1 MNEKHLNKALSTFL
15 SRYPPKKQAPQLGSA
30 PSAPVSRASPAR
42 SSSRHRGTQGV
53 RGRSYPIPT
62 YKIPPRGTDTTSS
75 GQGHRQ
81 RGRHS
86 SDSDCSDDQGRRD
99 HSRRPRVRNTS
110 SDSGTSARGYKILPP
125 GTDTTSSGQGHRKR
139 GRYSSDSEC
148 SGDQG
153 RRDHSRRPRARS
165 TSSDSG
171 TSARGSASSGQS
183 PATRHGR
190 RHRAPRRSHTQAE
203 RRRKDDTSF
212 FSRHTLGITF
222 LAGAVAGVG
231 VSAALRT
238 DTGRKVKEAL
248 TCRVRGNSA
257 APPLTRRS
265 SPRGRSPHPP
275 SPHRRGTSTS
285 DRFGTSGF
293 ITSSGPNNGASYWWC
308 PHSVPHP

>member
-1 MNEKHLNKALSTFL
+1 MSRIQDFEYPQGSLGHSMNEKHLNKALSTFL
-15 SRYPPKKQAPQLGSA
+15 SRSPPKKQARQLGSA
-30 PSAPVSRASPAR
+30 PAAPASRARSPAR

-62 YKIPPRGTDTTSS
+62 YKIPPPGTDTTSS

-86 SDSDCSDDQGRRD
+86 SDSECSD
-99 HSRRPRVRNTS
+99 
-110 SDSGTSARGYKILPP
+110 
-125 GTDTTSSGQGHRKR
+125 
-139 GRYSSDSEC
+139 
-148 SGDQG
+148 DQG

-248 TCRVRGNSA
+248 TRRVRSNSA
-257 APPLTRRS
+257 APPLTRWSSSSGYSPSRHRSRHS
-265 SPRGRSPHPP
+265 SPRRRSPHPP
-275 SPHRRGTSTS
+275 SPDRRGTSTS
-285 DRFGTSGF
+285 DRFGTRGF
-293 ITSSGPNNGASYWWC
+293 ITSSEPNNGASYWCC